1 MDDLND
7 DLIRR
12 SSAMESEIASELG
25 LRETK
30 KSTAGNSQIRK
41 WLTREMLNCFS
52 TVLKLSKKKIRRK
65 IVKLNQL
72 LESNLDLY
80 PCKEC
85 MNVRLNLSHREN

>member
-30 KSTAGNSQIRK
+30 KSTAGNSLIIS
-41 WLTREMLNCFS
+41 NN
-52 TVLKLSKKKIRRK
+52 
-65 IVKLNQL
+65 IV
-72 LESNLDLY
+72 
-80 PCKEC
+80 
-85 MNVRLNLSHREN
+85 